1 MAAGTSGLDVQEAE
15 TLVPGWGPTLHLRVR
30 RVSGK
35 GPIPWEALQAIK
47 DERAGPDA
55 TAIEVYPP
63 ASEVIDE
70 VEMRH
75 LWIVPPGVPMPSLA
89 RR

>member
-1 MAAGTSGLDVQEAE
+1 MAAGMSEFEVDEAVSRVE
-15 TLVPGWGPTLHLRVR
+15 GWGDVMHLRIR
-30 RVSGK
+30 RRSGR

-63 ASEVIDE
+63 AHEVIDE

-75 LWIVPPGVPMPSLA
+75 LWIVPPGIPMPSLL
-89 RR
+89 RL

>member
-1 MAAGTSGLDVQEAE
+1 MLNVEESLSHVE
-15 TLVPGWGPTLHLRVR
+15 GWGMVLHLRVR
-30 RVSGK
+30 RRSGR

-47 DERAGPDA
+47 DEHAGPDA

-63 ASEVIDE
+63 AGEVVDE

-75 LWIVPPGVPMPSLA
+75 LWIVPMGVPMPSLL

>member
-1 MAAGTSGLDVQEAE
+1 MISPAGFEVQEAISHVE
-15 TLVPGWGPTLHLRVR
+15 GWGSVMHLRIR
-30 RVSGK
+30 RRSGR

-47 DERAGPDA
+47 DEHAGVDA

-63 ASEVIDE
+63 ADEVVDE

-75 LWIVPPGVPMPSLA
+75 LWVVPPAVPMPSLA
-89 RR
+89 RP